1 MARKQEI
8 EIDTRLG
15 RRRIDTDKVIHFPR
29 GLAGFEGTHQFTLLQ
44 IRPEAPMLILQ
55 SLDDPSLGLLVADPY
70 SFLSDYKIWVGDA
83 EQKLLRLKSVEQVA
97 VLVTV
102 TIPQGKP
109 ADAVLNLTGPILVNH
124 EAKLGLQV
132 PQANNRM
139 PAQVKLHGPRPETSR
154 HDATPPQDPVEPSP
168 VGGTAGSPPRREDGK
183 RTQD

>member
-1 MARKQEI
+1 MERKQEI

-15 RRRIDTDKVIHFPR
+15 RRRIDTDKVIYFPR
-29 GLAGFEGTHQFTLLQ
+29 GLAGFEGMHEFTLLQ

-109 ADAVLNLTGPILVNH
+109 ADAMLNLTGPILVNH

-132 PQANNRM
+132 PQANSQM
-139 PAQVKLHGPRPETSR
+139 PAQVKLHGPRAEAPQRAAATDDMPCETDER
-154 HDATPPQDPVEPSP
+154 NDP
-168 VGGTAGSPPRREDGK
+168 AD
-183 RTQD
+183 